1 MVATYESER
10 DPRENDRAA
19 DSAQRT
25 EGGPREGLRLGRDV
39 RFVLACVGGGAVRI
53 GQSIARRHLRY
64 LETVAINCDAHVQ
77 EADEFDRRVFLGPET
92 GPAGDTGGSPV
103 VGGILARAAAPV
115 LDRIFEGATFVTV
128 IGSLGG
134 GSGTG
139 ALPFVLESAARS
151 SEVLSVFVVKPFECE
166 GDRRALADRA
176 LARLH
181 FVDAFVE
188 QQQRN
193 HARLQVLDNELLRRR
208 EPRLPFNGVNAHW
221 AKLVGDHIQRAF
233 LHPAEAAIAS
243 ARFAF
248 AGEAEVLNRIPSHRS
263 VTPLTPPE
271 VPAPMPLAP
280 HMVPAH
286 AVFGG
291 SDAELTFEVVPLT
304 KGPEAL

>member
-1 MVATYESER
+1 MATYESER
-10 DPRENDRAA
+10 DPRENDRTANRAA
-19 DSAQRT
+19 RA
-25 EGGPREGLRLGRDV
+25 EVGPHEGLRLGRDV

-92 GPAGDTGGSPV
+92 GRGGDTGGSPV
-103 VGGILARAAAPV
+103 VGGILARAASPV

-139 ALPFVLESAARS
+139 ALPFVLEAASRS
-151 SEVLSVFVVKPFECE
+151 SEVLSVFVVKPFACE
-166 GDRRALADRA
+166 GERRALADRA

-181 FVDAFVE
+181 FVDALVE
-188 QQQRN
+188 KQQRN

-208 EPRLPFNGVNAHW
+208 EPTLAFNGVNGHW
-221 AKLVGDHIQRAF
+221 ADLVSEHIQRAF
-233 LHPAEAAIAS
+233 LHPAESAIAS
-243 ARFAF
+243 ARLAF
-248 AGEAEVLNRIPSHRS
+248 AGEAEILNRLPAQ
-263 VTPLTPPE
+263 VTVAPLSPPE

-280 HMVPAH
+280 HMLPAH
-286 AVFGG
+286 AAFGG
-291 SDAELTFEVVPLT
+291 SDAELTFEVVPLP